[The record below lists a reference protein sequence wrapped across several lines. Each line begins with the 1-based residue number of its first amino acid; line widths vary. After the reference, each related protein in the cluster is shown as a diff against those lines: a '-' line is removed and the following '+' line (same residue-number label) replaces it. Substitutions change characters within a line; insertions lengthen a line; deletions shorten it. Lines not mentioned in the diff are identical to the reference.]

1 MHSWFRSPSV
11 ESKKEIYA
19 EKIVKT
25 FLSFK
30 KFFARISNTVN
41 FKKSEF
47 NFDHE
52 ISNTVNCKKSE
63 FNFDHEILN
72 TVKIFSI
79 RVNCQN
85 RNAL

>member
-47 NFDHE
+47 NG
-52 ISNTVNCKKSE
+52 IGYLGLV
-63 FNFDHEILN
+63 
-72 TVKIFSI
+72 VI
-79 RVNCQN
+79 RGQ
-85 RNAL
+85 